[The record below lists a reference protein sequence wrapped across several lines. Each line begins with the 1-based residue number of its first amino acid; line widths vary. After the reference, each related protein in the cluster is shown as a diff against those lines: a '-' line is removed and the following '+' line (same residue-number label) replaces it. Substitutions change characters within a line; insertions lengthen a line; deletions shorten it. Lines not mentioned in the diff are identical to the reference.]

1 MRVVLLGGP
10 GAGKGTQAQLISKRL
25 SIPHISTGDLLRAA
39 VVKQTELGRVAKQ
52 FMERGELAPD
62 ELVIN
67 IIEERLG
74 AGDCERGFLFD
85 GFPRNPTQA
94 TVLESML
101 NRRKLALDHVV
112 NLLVPRDDLVERLS
126 GRRTCRNC
134 GSMFHVK
141 FDPPE
146 REGLCDRCGGPLFQ
160 RADDREETIR
170 ARLDVYEETRA
181 ALCDFYRARGLLREV
196 DGLGASSDILE
207 RILAQM
213 NGAAG

>member
-10 GAGKGTQAQLISKRL
+10 GAGKGTQAQLISERL
-25 SIPHISTGDLLRAA
+25 AIPHISTGDLLRAA
-39 VVKQTELGRVAKQ
+39 VADRTELGRIAKQ
-52 FMERGELAPD
+52 YMERGELAPD

-67 IIEERLG
+67 VIEERLG

-101 NRRKLALDHVV
+101 KRRKLALDHVV

-141 FDPPE
+141 FDPPK
-146 REGLCDRCGGPLFQ
+146 RAGVCDRCGGDLFQ
-160 RADDREETIR
+160 RADDHEETIR
-170 ARLDVYEETRA
+170 ARLDVYEEITA
-181 ALCDFYRARGLLREV
+181 PLCDFYRSRGLLREV
-196 DGLGASSDILE
+196 EGLGARSEVLE
-207 RILAQM
+207 RILARV
-213 NGAAG
+213 NGTAG

>member
-146 REGLCDRCGGPLFQ
+146 REGFCDRCGGPLFQ

>member
-1 MRVVLLGGP
+1 M
-10 GAGKGTQAQLISKRL
+10 
-25 SIPHISTGDLLRAA
+25 RAA

-146 REGLCDRCGGPLFQ
+146 REGFCDRCGGPLFQ

>member
-39 VVKQTELGRVAKQ
+39 VTKQTELGRVAKR

-134 GSMFHVK
+134 GGMFHIK
-141 FDPPE
+141 FDPPK
-146 REGLCDRCGGPLFQ
+146 REGVCDRCGGPLFQ
-160 RADDREETIR
+160 RADDREDTIR

>member
-10 GAGKGTQAQLISKRL
+10 GAGKGTQAQLMSRRL

-39 VVKQTELGRVAKQ
+39 VAKQTELGRVAKR
-52 FMERGELAPD
+52 FMDRGELAPD

-85 GFPRNPTQA
+85 GFPRNPKQA

-126 GRRTCRNC
+126 GRRTCRDC
-134 GSMFHVK
+134 GSMFHAK
-141 FDPPE
+141 FDPPK
-146 REGLCDRCGGPLFQ
+146 REGICDRCGGPLFQ
-160 RADDREETIR
+160 RDDDREETIR

-181 ALCDFYRARGLLREV
+181 ALCDFYSVRGLLREV
-196 DGLGASSDILE
+196 DGLGASSEVLE
-207 RILAQM
+207 RILAQV